1 MDVDEWL
8 ALLKTQTGKPYVFG
22 SKGPAAFDCSGLIY
36 WTLKEV
42 GVRFGMGSWQQAHDM
57 EEIPVEDAYTTPG
70 ALLYYPK
77 EASTSGVAHI
87 AVSLGG
93 GKTIEARNPE
103 MGVGSWDAAG
113 RGWTK
118 AGLVPG
124 VDYGETEGRTVTM
137 CNPATGRV
145 SSEYGWRGRISWR
158 IGRMLHAGIDIAS
171 ATGTPVYAAF
181 AGTVEKAG
189 WNIVKGRTGQGV
201 LVRNPDGEHQYYGH
215 LSRVLV
221 RPGQS
226 VAMGGQIGL
235 MGATGNV
242 TGPHLHFECWDK
254 RGVARNPRIW
264 FRAHGVTP
272 GKANMSAQKRVAATR
287 GKKYYS
293 RAIDGNF
300 GKHTVIALQNMLQEK
315 GYYPAN
321 KYVVDGNFGP
331 ATAAAWQRWLL
342 DRGCYTQAV
351 DGITRVVDG
360 VFGKSTVK
368 GLQTYLR
375 QRGFYG
381 HEYVIDGDF
390 GPATVRGIQSWL
402 RGY

>member
-1 MDVDEWL
+1 M
-8 ALLKTQTGKPYVFG
+8 
-22 SKGPAAFDCSGLIY
+22 
-36 WTLKEV
+36 
-42 GVRFGMGSWQQAHDM
+42 
-57 EEIPVEDAYTTPG
+57 
-70 ALLYYPK
+70 
-77 EASTSGVAHI
+77 AHI
-87 AVSLGG
+87 AVSLGD